1 MECKNGVNKVSFLP
15 LKLFFTKVGVVGP
28 LSFNP
33 VKNFK
38 NKPQEPQLQEE
49 GETLGVCVQ

>member
-28 LSFNP
+28 LSSKP
-33 VKNFK
+33 VKNTQ
-38 NKPQEPQLQEE
+38 NQSLEPQLQGE
-49 GETLGVCVQ
+49 GETLGACVQ